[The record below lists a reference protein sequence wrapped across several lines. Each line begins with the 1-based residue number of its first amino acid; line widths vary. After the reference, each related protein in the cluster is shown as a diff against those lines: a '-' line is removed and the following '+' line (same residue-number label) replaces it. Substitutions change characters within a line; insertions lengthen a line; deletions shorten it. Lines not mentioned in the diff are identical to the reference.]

1 MKIARALL
9 LTAGAALFAAPVSAQ
24 PVSVPPLSVTE
35 TRSIDFAFAPPI
47 GSVLRYEHIRTS
59 AVDGQST
66 GAKLVYDYRFER
78 REGGYLAWVEL
89 TENEGLGDEQPAR
102 FAEAIAAPM
111 LNIQYAIELSP
122 DGEPLS
128 IRNEDAVWTATLN
141 GFALIEAEMRARP
154 DIGEDERTQ
163 MLNLLA
169 TIQAQ
174 EGDIRRHGMMI
185 VIADMMTLA
194 GRTVTIGEY
203 PHTGEI
209 ASPLGGTGRL
219 NGLISAELIS
229 EDMARVEV
237 AGTANTAEQFTI
249 REQVQY
255 RAAPSSGL
263 VHHMDRFREIEAP
276 ADSETPCLSRDCN
289 HPPDRRYFCKS
300 SDFSGRPLIQN

>member
-1 MKIARALL
+1 MLAVSL
-9 LTAGAALFAAPVSAQ
+9 ALFAAPASGQ
-24 PVSVPPLSVTE
+24 PIPVPPPAEAE

-59 AVDGQST
+59 AVDGRST

-78 REGGYLAWVEL
+78 REGGYLVWVEL
-89 TENEGLGDEQPAR
+89 TEIEGLGDEQRAR
-102 FAEAIAAPM
+102 LAEAVAAPM
-111 LNIQYAIELSP
+111 LNIHYAIELSP

-141 GFALIEAEMRARP
+141 GFAIIEAEMRARP

-169 TIQAQ
+169 AIQEQ

-194 GRTVTIGEY
+194 GRTVTIGDNPY
-203 PHTGEI
+203 IGEI
-209 ASPLGGTGRL
+209 ESPLGGTGRL
-219 NGLISAELIS
+219 NGVIVARLASQ
-229 EDMARVEV
+229 DMAQVEI

-255 RAAPSSGL
+255 RAAVSSGL
-263 VHHMDRFREIEAP
+263 VHHMDRLREIEAP
-276 ADSETPCLSRDCN
+276 ADSETPSYRETVTIRLIEEISAGQQVL
-289 HPPDRRYFCKS
+289 PDAH
-300 SDFSGRPLIQN
+300 